1 MANIRPIKDKN
12 GIISSYQIRVYRG
25 RDASGKQL
33 KPYQTTWRVPD
44 NMKNPRSIEKEVS
57 KFAAIFESECKAGLV
72 ASDKKTFAEYAEY
85 VISLKERDNKH
96 RTVVRYKELLER
108 INPEIGYI
116 KLGEVTG
123 EHLNRLYLKLSK
135 PGQNKHTGEGLS
147 AKTILEHHRLIH
159 TIYAQAKKEGAVRFN
174 VAETA
179 TPPVVKKKEAEY
191 FELDEVHRIMDC
203 LKKEP
208 VKWQCITLLLIASGA
223 RRGEIMAL
231 KWSAVNFQK
240 NTVEISANLLYS
252 SDKGVYVDT
261 PKTGELRY
269 VSIAPE
275 VMQRLALHKREQ
287 TIQRFQMGL
296 EWENT
301 GFCFT
306 QANGKPMHPNSITD
320 WLSKFSK
327 KYDLPHIYP
336 HKFRHTQASL
346 LYALGVDPITISK
359 RLGHKQVST
368 TQNIYAHM
376 VAKADCEAN
385 EAVATVLFNAES
397 NKKSS

>member
-1 MANIRPIKDKN
+1 
-12 GIISSYQIRVYRG
+12 
-25 RDASGKQL
+25 
-33 KPYQTTWRVPD
+33 
-44 NMKNPRSIEKEVS
+44 
-57 KFAAIFESECKAGLV
+57 
-72 ASDKKTFAEYAEY
+72 
-85 VISLKERDNKH
+85 
-96 RTVVRYKELLER
+96 
-108 INPEIGYI
+108 
-116 KLGEVTG
+116 
-123 EHLNRLYLKLSK
+123 
-135 PGQNKHTGEGLS
+135 
-147 AKTILEHHRLIH
+147 
-159 TIYAQAKKEGAVRFN
+159 
-174 VAETA
+174 
-179 TPPVVKKKEAEY
+179 
-191 FELDEVHRIMDC
+191 
-203 LKKEP
+203 
-208 VKWQCITLLLIASGA
+208 
-223 RRGEIMAL
+223 MAL

-306 QANGKPMHPNSITD
+306 QANGKPMHPDSITD